1 MTFLKLWQPYVLCEW
16 DHLKSADPNLLDR
29 IFEQRKVWQEAG
41 YISKRKYPAFIIFTL
56 SGARHPTAQFDW
68 LEARV
73 FSDIHPDGSPIEIY
87 ILTSYAGSV
96 EIERRV
102 NADFPHLAARL
113 ENMLISIPPSIQDDK
128 GEFLKECTPKI
139 CSVLNAENRS
149 LASSLDIGSI
159 PKLLLSKLDMR
170 IVNHDGGADVLRMF
184 CNAGAICQMNLT
196 LCRNKSLHQVL
207 KDHPMVSTSVK
218 DEALSQF
225 NSRVKYFFP
234 PEKEDQSGST
244 YYPVP
249 SHLRPVAVLSD
260 DFDDVAIVTFD
271 TRGGK
276 VFL

>member
-1 MTFLKLWQPYVLCEW
+1 MTLLKLWQPYVLCEW

-56 SGARHPTAQFDW
+56 SGARH
-68 LEARV
+68 
-73 FSDIHPDGSPIEIY
+73 
-87 ILTSYAGSV
+87 LTSYAGSV

-149 LASSLDIGSI
+149 LALSLDIGSI

-218 DEALSQF
+218 DESLSQF